1 MIKCFSIPNYQLPI
15 TNYRFPITDS
25 QFPMINLTSP
35 IPHLNSPKLRLLFL
49 AALILGIDA
58 CAVPQETQKN
68 KLAEDLQTAQESNS
82 TLTLNKVTLEQANE
96 KGETFWKVNSQNAVY
111 SKDKKIV
118 NVQKPVGKLFQ
129 DGKEIYDIQGE
140 TGQVFQ
146 EGNQVFLKGNI
157 VATDLKN
164 GVVLRGNELE
174 WRPKEDV
181 LVVRNNLTGENK
193 QVTASA
199 KEARVFSRAKRMELF
214 GSVVANVKDPA
225 LQLRTEHLVWFVE
238 QQKINSD
245 QPTQIDRYK
254 DKKVTDSGFADQV
267 DVDLKTKIATLTKNA
282 QLMPSDPPLQIESS
296 LMSWNFPAQSVV
308 SPGPV
313 KVFHRV
319 EKVTMTGDTGRGDLQ
334 KKVFYLTGNVVGI
347 GEKRQAQLNTDRVT
361 WYLTNQ
367 TFDAEGNVVYK
378 QLNPVFNLTG
388 PRAAGELKNETVI
401 VKGDG
406 GGGQVVTEF
415 VPDEYKGNLG
425 Q

>member
-1 MIKCFSIPNYQLPI
+1 MIHLKSQIPN
-15 TNYRFPITDS
+15 
-25 QFPMINLTSP
+25 
-35 IPHLNSPKLRLLFL
+35 LNSPKLRLLFL
-49 AALILGIDA
+49 AVLILGIDA

-68 KLAEDLQTAQESNS
+68 KLAEDLQTAQQSNS

-157 VATDLKN
+157 VAKDLKN

-214 GSVVANVKDPA
+214 GSVVANVKDPV

-238 QQKINSD
+238 QQKVNSD
-245 QPTQIDRYK
+245 KPTQIDRYK
-254 DKKVTDSGFADQV
+254 DKIVTDSGFADQI

-319 EKVTMTGDTGRGDLQ
+319 EKVTMTGDMGRGDLD

-388 PRAAGELKNETVI
+388 PRAAGELKNQTVI

-415 VPDEYKGNLG
+415 VPDEYKGTLG

>member
-1 MIKCFSIPNYQLPI
+1 
-15 TNYRFPITDS
+15 
-25 QFPMINLTSP
+25 MINLKFQISN
-35 IPHLNSPKLRLLFL
+35 LKSPKLMLLFL
-49 AALILGIDA
+49 PALIFGVCS
-58 CAVPQETQKN
+58 CAAAEGPQKN
-68 KLAEDLQTAQESNS
+68 KLAEDIKTAQQSNS
-82 TLTLNKVTLEQANE
+82 TLTLNQVILEQANE
-96 KGETFWKVNSQNAVY
+96 KGETFWKVKSQNAVY

-181 LVVRNNLTGENK
+181 LVVRNNLTGQNK

-238 QQKINSD
+238 QQKVNSD
-245 QPTQIDRYK
+245 KPTQIDRYK
-254 DKKVTDSGFADQV
+254 DKTVTDSGFADRV
-267 DVDLKTKIATLTKNA
+267 NVDLKTKIATLTQNA

-296 LMSWNFPAQSVV
+296 LMSWNFPAQNVV

-319 EKVTMTGDTGRGDLQ
+319 EKVTMTGDTGRVDLE
-334 KKVFYLTGNVVGI
+334 KKIFYLTGNVVGI
-347 GEKRQAQLNTDRVT
+347 GEKRQSQLNTDRVT
-361 WYLTNQ
+361 WYLTDQ

-378 QLNPVFNLTG
+378 QLNPAFNLTG
-388 PRAAGELKNETVI
+388 PRAAGELKNQTVV

-406 GGGQVVTEF
+406 GGGQVVTEI
-415 VPDEYKGNLG
+415 VTDENKGVVG

>member
-1 MIKCFSIPNYQLPI
+1 
-15 TNYRFPITDS
+15 
-25 QFPMINLTSP
+25 MINLTSP
-35 IPHLNSPKLRLLFL
+35 LSHFKSPKWRLLFL
-49 AALILGIDA
+49 AALLLGIDS
-58 CAVPQETQKN
+58 CSVPQETQKN
-68 KLAEDLQTAQESNS
+68 KLAEDLQTAQQSNS

-118 NVQKPVGKLFQ
+118 NVEKPVGKLFQ

-199 KEARVFSRAKRMELF
+199 KEVRVFSRAKRMELF
-214 GSVVANVKDPA
+214 GSVVANVKDPI
-225 LQLRTEHLVWFVE
+225 LQLRTEHLVWFVG
-238 QQKINSD
+238 QQKVNSD
-245 QPTQIDRYK
+245 KPTQIDRYK
-254 DKKVTDSGFADQV
+254 DKIVTDSGFADQV

-296 LMSWNFPAQSVV
+296 LMSWNFPAQYVI

-313 KVFHRV
+313 KVLHRV
-319 EKVTMTGDTGRGDLQ
+319 EKVTMTGDTGRGDLE
-334 KKVFYLTGNVVGI
+334 KKIFYLTGNVVGI

-388 PRAAGELKNETVI
+388 PRAAGELKNQTVI

>member
-1 MIKCFSIPNYQLPI
+1 
-15 TNYRFPITDS
+15 
-25 QFPMINLTSP
+25 MINLQSQNS
-35 IPHLNSPKLRLLFL
+35 HLKSPKLMLLFL
-49 AALILGIDA
+49 AALILGISA
-58 CAVPQETQKN
+58 CAAPQETQNN
-68 KLAEDLQTAQESNS
+68 KLADDLKTAQQANS
-82 TLTLNKVTLEQANE
+82 SLTLNKVTLEQANE
-96 KGETFWKVNSQNAVY
+96 KGETFWKVNSKTAVY
-111 SKDKKIV
+111 SKDQKTV
-118 NVQKPVGKLFQ
+118 DVQKPVGKLFQ
-129 DGKEIYDIQGE
+129 DGKEIYDIQGD

-164 GVVLRGNELE
+164 GLVLRGNELE
-174 WRPKEDV
+174 WRPKEDI

-214 GSVVANVKDPA
+214 GSVVANVKEPV

-296 LMSWNFPAQSVV
+296 LMSWNFPAQSVI

-319 EKVTMTGDTGRGDLQ
+319 EKVTMTGDQGRGDLE
-334 KKVFYLTGNVVGI
+334 KKIFYLTGNVVGI
-347 GEKRQAQLNTDRVT
+347 GEKRQSQLNTDRVT

-388 PRAAGELKNETVI
+388 PRAAGELKNQTVI

-415 VPDEYKGNLG
+415 VPDENKGILESK
-425 Q
+425 

>member
-1 MIKCFSIPNYQLPI
+1 
-15 TNYRFPITDS
+15 
-25 QFPMINLTSP
+25 
-35 IPHLNSPKLRLLFL
+35 
-49 AALILGIDA
+49 
-58 CAVPQETQKN
+58 
-68 KLAEDLQTAQESNS
+68 
-82 TLTLNKVTLEQANE
+82 
-96 KGETFWKVNSQNAVY
+96 
-111 SKDKKIV
+111 
-118 NVQKPVGKLFQ
+118 VGKLFQ

-214 GSVVANVKDPA
+214 GSVVANVKDPV
-225 LQLRTEHLVWFVE
+225 LQLRTEHLVWFVD
-238 QQKINSD
+238 QQKVNSA

-254 DKKVTDSGFADQV
+254 DKIVTDSGFADQV

-319 EKVTMTGDTGRGDLQ
+319 EKVTMTGDTGRGDLD

-388 PRAAGELKNETVI
+388 PRAAGELKNQTVI

-415 VPDEYKGNLG
+415 VPDEYKGTLG
-425 Q
+425 QQ

>member
-1 MIKCFSIPNYQLPI
+1 MIHLISLIPNFQ
-15 TNYRFPITDS
+15 
-25 QFPMINLTSP
+25 
-35 IPHLNSPKLRLLFL
+35 SPKAVLLIL
-49 AALILGIDA
+49 ALILGIGA
-58 CAVPQETQKN
+58 CAATEGAQKN
-68 KLAEDLQTAQESNS
+68 KLAEDIKTAQSSNS
-82 TLTLNKVTLEQANE
+82 TLTLNQVTLEQANE
-96 KGETFWKVNSQNAVY
+96 KGEMFWKVKSKNAVY
-111 SKDKKIV
+111 SKDQKIV

-157 VATDLKN
+157 VAKDLKN

-174 WRPKEDV
+174 WRPKEDI
-181 LVVRNNLTGENK
+181 LVVRNNLTGDNK
-193 QVTASA
+193 QVSAAA
-199 KEARVFSRAKRMELF
+199 KEARVFTRARRMELF
-214 GSVVANVKDPA
+214 GSVVANIKDPIV
-225 LQLRTEHLVWFVE
+225 QLRTEHLVWFLD
-238 QQKINSD
+238 QQKVNSD
-245 QPTQIDRYK
+245 KPTQIDRYK
-254 DKKVTDSGFADQV
+254 DKTVTDRGFADQV

-282 QLMPSDPPLQIESS
+282 QLMPTDPPLQIESS
-296 LMSWNFPAQSVV
+296 LMSWNFPAQNVV

-319 EKVTMTGDTGRGDLQ
+319 EKVTMTGDTGRGDLN

-367 TFDAEGNVVYK
+367 TFDAEGNVVYR

-388 PRAAGELKNETVI
+388 PRAAGQLKDQTVI

-415 VPDEYKGNLG
+415 VPDEQKGTLG

>member
-1 MIKCFSIPNYQLPI
+1 
-15 TNYRFPITDS
+15 
-25 QFPMINLTSP
+25 MINLKSQ
-35 IPHLNSPKLRLLFL
+35 IPNLNSPKLRLLFL
-49 AALILGIDA
+49 AALILGIGA

-68 KLAEDLQTAQESNS
+68 KLAEDLQTAQQSNS
-82 TLTLNKVTLEQANE
+82 TLTLNKVTLEQAND
-96 KGETFWKVNSQNAVY
+96 KGETFWKVNSENAVY

-157 VATDLKN
+157 VAKDLKN

-214 GSVVANVKDPA
+214 GSVVANVKDPI
-225 LQLRTEHLVWFVE
+225 LQLRTEHLVWFVD
-238 QQKINSD
+238 QQKVNSTK
-245 QPTQIDRYK
+245 PTQIDRYK
-254 DKKVTDSGFADQV
+254 DKIVTDSGFADQV
-267 DVDLKTKIATLTKNA
+267 DVNLKTKIATLTKNA

-319 EKVTMTGDTGRGDLQ
+319 EKVTMTGDTGRGDLE

-367 TFDAEGNVVYK
+367 TFDAEGNVVYR

-388 PRAAGELKNETVI
+388 PRAAGELKNQTVI

-415 VPDEYKGNLG
+415 VPDEYKGTLG

>member
-1 MIKCFSIPNYQLPI
+1 MINFKSKIPNLKA
-15 TNYRFPITDS
+15 
-25 QFPMINLTSP
+25 
-35 IPHLNSPKLRLLFL
+35 PKAVLQIL
-49 AALILGIDA
+49 AALILGLGG
-58 CAVPQETQKN
+58 CAVTEVPQKN
-68 KLAEDLQTAQESNS
+68 KLAEDLKTAEKSNS

-96 KGETFWKVNSQNAVY
+96 KGEMFWKVNSKNAVV
-111 SKDKKIV
+111 SKDQKVV

-129 DGKEIYDIQGE
+129 DGKEIYDIQAESGD
-140 TGQVFQ
+140 VFQ
-146 EGNQVFLKGNI
+146 EGNQVFLKGKI

-174 WRPKEDV
+174 WRPKEDI
-181 LVVRNNLTGENK
+181 LVVRNNLTGDNK

-199 KEARVFSRAKRMELF
+199 KEARVFTRARRMELF
-214 GSVVANVKDPA
+214 GSVVADIKDPV
-225 LQLRTEHLVWFVE
+225 LQLRTEHLVWFLD
-238 QQKINSD
+238 QQKVNSD
-245 QPTQIDRYK
+245 RPTQIDRYK
-254 DKKVTDSGFADQV
+254 DKIVTDRGFADQI

-282 QLMPSDPPLQIESS
+282 QLMPTDPPLQIESS

-313 KVFHRV
+313 KIFHRV
-319 EKVTMTGDTGRGDLQ
+319 EKVTMTGDTGRGDLDQ
-334 KKVFYLTGNVVGI
+334 KVFYLTGNVVGI

-367 TFDAEGNVVYK
+367 TFDAEGNVVYR
-378 QLNPVFNLTG
+378 QLDPVFNLTG
-388 PRAAGELKNETVI
+388 PKASGQLKDQTVI

-415 VPDEYKGNLG
+415 VPDEQKATLG